1 MLFPSLTELSANATT
16 PHFNFRYA
24 TSPNLYALEHPG
36 EAGIAYSADAEAAFY
51 DGLSDIELCRGLEVQ
66 LHFDVS

>member
-1 MLFPSLTELSANATT
+1 MLFPSLDSVNAIS
-16 PHFNFRYA
+16 PHLRYA

-36 EAGIAYSADAEAAFY
+36 EAGIAYSADAEATFY